1 MAEILLVDDQLSV
14 LTSLSILLKRQG
26 HGVTAK
32 SNGAEAQEL
41 MVQRTFDLI
50 LTDLRMK
57 RHHEGMEVLRCALEI
72 QPDVPV
78 IIMTGHGTIDNAVEA
93 IKMGAFDYI
102 TKGFTN
108 QEFLDKVDRAL
119 QQGRWVPVKNGES
132 HDQRPSGF
140 DQIIGQSPGMLRILQ
155 LVEKIAPSDSAI
167 LIQGESGTG
176 KELIAKAIH
185 RRSRRA
191 HRPFVAINCG
201 AFPDNLL
208 ESELFGHLR
217 GSFTGATHDKE
228 GLFVSAHQGTL
239 FLDEVCEMSHSMQ
252 IKLLRVL
259 QDWVVRPLGSTAGR
273 PVDVRIISAT
283 NRDLLKAIDKGVF
296 REDLYFRLC
305 VVPIRIPPLRERK
318 EDIPVLIKAFL
329 SQFSKKYHK
338 PPLQLEPGALEAL
351 SRQPWRGNV
360 RELENFLERLN
371 LLFDQTP
378 VSAKDIK
385 PHLSRHSS
393 EDSETRS
400 SLAGHERTHILSV
413 LIQCHWNQSEAAR
426 RLGIGRTTLW
436 RKMKAY
442 HIRNPLEGVS

>member
-1 MAEILLVDDQLSV
+1 MAQILLVDDQRSV
-14 LTSLSILLKRQG
+14 LTSLAILLKRQG
-26 HGVTAK
+26 HEVTAK
-32 SNGAEAQEL
+32 SNAAEAQEI
-41 MVQRTFDLI
+41 MIQQSFDLI

-57 RHHEGMEVLRCALEI
+57 RHHEGMEVLRSAMEI
-72 QPDVPV
+72 QPGVPV
-78 IIMTGHGTIDNAVEA
+78 IIMTGYGTIDNAVEA

-108 QEFLDKVDRAL
+108 QEFLDKIDRAL
-119 QQGRWVPVKNGES
+119 QQGKWVPIDHSDSDG
-132 HDQRPSGF
+132 HRPSGF
-140 DQIIGQSPGMLRILQ
+140 DRIIGQSPGMLKILQ
-155 LVEKIAPSDSAI
+155 LVDKVAPSDSAI

-176 KELIAKAIH
+176 KELIARAVH
-185 RRSRRA
+185 ERSRRA

-217 GSFTGATHDKE
+217 GSFTGATQDKE

-239 FLDEVCEMSHSMQ
+239 FLDEVCEMSQSMQ

-259 QDWVVRPLGSTAGR
+259 QDWLVRPLGSTTGR

-283 NRDLLKAIDKGVF
+283 NRDLLKEIDKGAF

-305 VVPIRIPPLRERK
+305 VVPVRIPPLRERR
-318 EDIPVLIKAFL
+318 EDIPVLVEVFL
-329 SQFSKKYHK
+329 SQFAKKYHK
-338 PPLQLEPGALEAL
+338 APLQLEPGTLELL

-360 RELENFLERLN
+360 RELENFLERMN
-371 LLFDQTP
+371 LLFDQSP
-378 VSAKDIK
+378 LGPRDIK
-385 PHLSRHSS
+385 PHLSRRSS
-393 EDSETRS
+393 EDSEMRS

-442 HIRNPLEGVS
+442 HIRNPLEDVS

>member
-26 HGVTAK
+26 HKVTAK

-50 LTDLRMK
+50 LTDLRMT
-57 RHHEGMEVLRCALEI
+57 RHYEGMEVLRCALEI

-93 IKMGAFDYI
+93 IKVGAFDYI

-119 QQGRWVPVKNGES
+119 QQGRWMPVKDGDS
-132 HDQRPSGF
+132 PDQRPNGF
-140 DQIIGQSPGMLRILQ
+140 DQIIGQSPGMLKILQ

-176 KELIAKAIH
+176 KELIAKALH
-185 RRSRRA
+185 QRSRRT

-228 GLFVSAHQGTL
+228 GLFVAAHQGTL
-239 FLDEVCEMSHSMQ
+239 FLDEVCEMSQSMQ

-259 QDWVVRPLGSTAGR
+259 QDWVVRPLGSTEGR

-296 REDLYFRLC
+296 REDL
-305 VVPIRIPPLRERK
+305 
-318 EDIPVLIKAFL
+318 
-329 SQFSKKYHK
+329 
-338 PPLQLEPGALEAL
+338 
-351 SRQPWRGNV
+351 
-360 RELENFLERLN
+360 
-371 LLFDQTP
+371 
-378 VSAKDIK
+378 
-385 PHLSRHSS
+385 
-393 EDSETRS
+393 
-400 SLAGHERTHILSV
+400 
-413 LIQCHWNQSEAAR
+413 
-426 RLGIGRTTLW
+426 
-436 RKMKAY
+436 
-442 HIRNPLEGVS
+442 